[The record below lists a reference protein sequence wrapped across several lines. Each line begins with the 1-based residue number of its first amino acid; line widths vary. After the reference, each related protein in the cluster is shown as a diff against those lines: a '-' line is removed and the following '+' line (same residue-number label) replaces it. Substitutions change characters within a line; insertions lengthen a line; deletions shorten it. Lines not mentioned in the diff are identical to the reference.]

1 MTTREAYNRWY
12 WKSRKGRK
20 TQQRYRHSAKGQATR
35 ERATAKQAV
44 KRAANRPGRKQ
55 VRP

>member
-20 TQQRYRHSAKGQATR
+20 TQQRYRHSAKGQAATK
-35 ERATAKQAV
+35 RAEA
-44 KRAANRPGRKQ
+44 KRAANQRRRKQ